1 MLTNNNNK
9 KILGNNSCP
18 QLAKP
23 TILLN
28 VEETVKINVDPHNIP
43 SKKGDFQVSQ
53 MSEKNNKNST
63 VDMSRFTKN
72 IKTNGYSKTT
82 TEIIIG
88 SWKNNTKNE
97 HKVYLKHWEFFYQK
111 KRILTH
117 VIR

>member
-1 MLTNNNNK
+1 M
-9 KILGNNSCP
+9 
-18 QLAKP
+18 AKP

-28 VEETVKINVDPHNIP
+28 VEETFKINVDPHNIP

-53 MSEKNNKNST
+53 MSEKNNKNSA

-97 HKVYLKHWEFFYQK
+97 HKVYLKHWEFF
-111 KRILTH
+111 
-117 VIR
+117 